1 MTRYATITQTQRNRN
16 ADADATQNAT
26 NIKRN
31 SSKNSE
37 PLLSLLDLSEH
48 KNWGLTSLLSIVVQ
62 AVNLYVSRATS
73 NKPRPLSRQSLA
85 THATFSLFPI
95 SSPFASCA
103 ACDAS
108 DPAAVQLLAG
118 RVSSSCPGDVITR
131 VIWHFP

>member
-1 MTRYATITQTQRNRN
+1 MQRNHN
-16 ADADATQNAT
+16 TDANTMQNVT

-37 PLLSLLDLSEH
+37 PLLSLLYLSEH
-48 KNWGLTSLLSIVVQ
+48 KNWGVTLLISIVVQ

-95 SSPFASCA
+95 PSPLASCA
-103 ACDAS
+103 ACDVS
-108 DPAAVQLLAG
+108 DPSAVQLLG
-118 RVSSSCPGDVITR
+118 WMRQLLVS
-131 VIWHFP
+131 W

>member
-1 MTRYATITQTQRNRN
+1 MTRYENYNENATQSQCRSRRN
-16 ADADATQNAT
+16 AERDKYQ
-26 NIKRN
+26 KN

-95 SSPFASCA
+95 PSPFASCA

-131 VIWHFP
+131 VIWQFP